1 MRTRLI
7 LFVCVVQLGWALPS
21 MAATISGLVTDST
34 GAPLPDARVVLRDVA
49 TGQEVQGQTG
59 ADGRYELTTPSTG
72 TYLVLITRASFAEA
86 ARTVVLASA
95 DAAADVSV
103 SLELG
108 SLSSAVSVTA
118 ARAQREIRQIPL
130 HVDSIGAAAIEQ
142 ANPLS
147 TGDALAMAPNV
158 TQVGNGPFGVRPRM
172 RGLDSTRMLVLVDGE
187 RLNTAR
193 QATDRTGAEVGLV
206 PTDTISRIE
215 IVNGGGTLLYG
226 SDALAGTVNIVTN
239 EPTFTPTTQWIY
251 GANGYY
257 SSNEDGR
264 RGSVTIG
271 ATAPRY
277 AFRIQSGAEDYGN
290 YQAGKLDV
298 EDTRPFFASG
308 QIDQADTIDDNFGFA
323 FNAFPDPFNAPY
335 TRTDATVPN
344 SQAKGSFVNATGLV
358 RLGDN
363 RRLRVRY
370 QRRRVEDI
378 GFPDFAAPYFFNA
391 TSLPHSNLDKV
402 SARYEAQAI
411 TPWLANLSLTAYY
424 QRVERLLK
432 NTLPVQ
438 FPAPTAGA
446 FFPISVMRLS
456 IVSETE
462 QRVWTPG
469 VELQAVITPAPNHV
483 VTTGATFYRDQSSD
497 RRLTNTTTSMV
508 GQVVLGARGPAPVVF
523 PTPVP
528 LGPPSIA
535 RPVRV
540 PEAALRDIAF
550 FAQDEWRVTPRVSV
564 IGGLRGDFYDVST
577 DATAGYDVAPVVAGA
592 VPAIDPST
600 LPDVNG
606 ESITRNSLTGDIG
619 IVANVGGAVSPF
631 VHYGRSYRH
640 PNLEELLFAGPA
652 TAGSIA
658 PNITVEPETGNN
670 FDIGAKFA
678 IGRVTGGAYAFLNQY
693 LELHLPGVRG
703 DHRRRT
709 AGPGHQLRRRAD
721 PGDRTLARR
730 AGGDPLRRPDA
741 GRLGRVHARHHHR
754 GRRSRWSRPRR
765 HAGRQHHAGE
775 GGGGGALHR
784 AARPVVGG
792 VRRPRADRRRPGGDG
807 AARLA
812 VPHRPGPAVARRL
825 HRAARRLGREP
836 QSASQPRRRD
846 LRGREPDQRLLPGAL
861 PVRPFPRPFAHHRPL
876 DRRLLGQGTGNRE
889 QGTGNREQG
898 TGNREQGTGNRNA
911 SCVL

>member
-1 MRTRLI
+1 MRTRAIVCALL
-7 LFVCVVQLGWALPS
+7 LFGSVLPAA
-21 MAATISGLVTDST
+21 AATVRGLVTDST

-49 TGQEVQGQTG
+49 TGQEVQGQSG
-59 ADGRYELTTPSTG
+59 ADGRYELTTPTAG
-72 TYLVLITRASFAEA
+72 TFLVVITRPSFAEA
-86 ARTVVLASA
+86 ARTVVLDTAE
-95 DAAADVSV
+95 AAADVSV

-118 ARAQREIRQIPL
+118 TRAEREIRQIPL
-130 HVDSIGAAAIEQ
+130 HVDSIGAAAIQQ

-158 TQVGNGPFGVRPRM
+158 TAVGNGPFGVRPRL

-193 QATDRTGAEVGLV
+193 QATDRTGAEVGLI
-206 PTDTISRIE
+206 PTDSISRIE

-239 EPTFTPTTQWIY
+239 EPTFSPAVQWIY

-277 AFRIQSGAEDYGN
+277 AFRVQAGAEDYGN

-308 QIDQADTIDDNFGFA
+308 QLDQADTIDDNFGFT

-335 TRTDATVPN
+335 LRTDATVPN
-344 SQAKGSFVNATGLV
+344 SQAKGTFVNAVGLM

-363 RRLRVRY
+363 RQVRLRY

-378 GFPDFAAPYFFNA
+378 GFPDFASPYFFNA
-391 TSLPHSNLDKV
+391 TLLPHSNLDKV

-424 QRVERLLK
+424 QQVERLLQ

-438 FPAPTAGA
+438 FPAPTAVA

-469 VELQAVITPAPNHV
+469 IELQAVLTPAPNHV
-483 VTTGATFYRDQSSD
+483 VTTGATFYRDRSSD
-497 RRLTNTTTSMV
+497 RRLTTTTTSMV
-508 GQVVLGARGPAPVVF
+508 GQVVLGARGPAAVVF
-523 PTPVP
+523 PAPVP
-528 LGPPSIA
+528 LGPPSTA

-540 PEAALRDIAF
+540 PEAALRDLAF
-550 FAQDEWRVTPRVSV
+550 FAQDEWRVAPRVSV
-564 IGGLRGDFYDVST
+564 IGGLRADFYDVST
-577 DATAGYDVAPVVAGA
+577 RATAGYDVGPVVAGA

-606 ESITRNSLTGDIG
+606 ESITRNSFTGDIG
-619 IVANVGGAVSPF
+619 VVANTGGTVSPF
-631 VHYGRSYRH
+631 VRYGRSYRH

-658 PNITVEPETGNN
+658 PSIKVKPETGNN
-670 FDIGAKFA
+670 IDVGAKFA
-678 IGRVTGGAYAFLNQY
+678 VGRVSGGVYGFFNQY
-693 LELHLPGVRG
+693 SNFISQEFVATTP
-703 DHRRRT
+703 
-709 AGPGHQLRRRAD
+709 AGPLAQAINFGDVRIHGLEFSLDAPVVTRLGVITFAGSGAFTRGTITEGVGPGGLDLDDTPADNITPVKVVAAARFTEPRGRWWAEYGLRTQTDVKRVATALLDSPFLIAQDLLSLDGFTVQRVAA
-721 PGDRTLARR
+721 GVNLSQQRNRVGLTLAIENLTNEYYREHYQF
-730 AGGDPLRRPDA
+730 APS
-741 GRLGRVHARHHHR
+741 R
-754 GRRSRWSRPRR
+754 GRSFTVGLSI
-765 HAGRQHHAGE
+765 
-775 GGGGGALHR
+775 GA
-784 AARPVVGG
+784 
-792 VRRPRADRRRPGGDG
+792 
-807 AARLA
+807 
-812 VPHRPGPAVARRL
+812 
-825 HRAARRLGREP
+825 
-836 QSASQPRRRD
+836 
-846 LRGREPDQRLLPGAL
+846 
-861 PVRPFPRPFAHHRPL
+861 F
-876 DRRLLGQGTGNRE
+876 
-889 QGTGNREQG
+889 
-898 TGNREQGTGNRNA
+898 
-911 SCVL
+911 